1 MANPHKVIT
10 VTIMPSLSAS
20 MKKGSEQLQGFNGG
34 SKHANTG
41 SWISLYAN
49 LLLLNT
55 GNINF
60 IGIFGG

>member
-1 MANPHKVIT
+1 
-10 VTIMPSLSAS
+10 MPSLSAS